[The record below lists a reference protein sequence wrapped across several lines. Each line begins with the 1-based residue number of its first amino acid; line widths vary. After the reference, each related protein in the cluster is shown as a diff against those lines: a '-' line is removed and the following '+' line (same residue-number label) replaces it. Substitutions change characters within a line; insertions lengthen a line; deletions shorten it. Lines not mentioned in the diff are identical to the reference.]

1 MGSVLGHGPCST
13 GQTVKAS
20 SMTCHLRRHLRGR
33 PTCVLRGVKADADR
47 AQATGVP
54 VRGQSVLGLPFAV
67 TCRRLRVTW
76 PWAKASH

>member
-1 MGSVLGHGPCST
+1 MGGPSPVT
-13 GQTVKAS
+13 PYWDARSMFDRTDGQGVFNDLS
-20 SMTCHLRRHLRGR
+20 

-76 PWAKASH
+76 PSKASH